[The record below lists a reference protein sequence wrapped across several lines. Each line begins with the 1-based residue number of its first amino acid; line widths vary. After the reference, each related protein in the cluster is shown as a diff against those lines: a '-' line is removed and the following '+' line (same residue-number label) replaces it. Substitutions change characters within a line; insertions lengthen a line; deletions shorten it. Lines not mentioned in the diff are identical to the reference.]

1 MIKFILTFVALNVGE
16 DDRKQKSFT
25 VMSFNSLLIY
35 KTTYYL
41 QLYLDNYA
49 YKIASKQMA

>member
-1 MIKFILTFVALNVGE
+1 MIKFILTFVALSVGE